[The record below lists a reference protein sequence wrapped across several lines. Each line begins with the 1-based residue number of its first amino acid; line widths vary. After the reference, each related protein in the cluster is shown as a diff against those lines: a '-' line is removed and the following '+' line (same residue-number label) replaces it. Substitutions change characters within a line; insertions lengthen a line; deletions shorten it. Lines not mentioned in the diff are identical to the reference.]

1 MAWYNLFKPEK
12 RNNTTEE
19 KPQVY
24 SAALPFGAL
33 FQQNSATSLSA
44 VFRATQIISDSIAMI
59 PIRVKLKSDS
69 HKEVI
74 NTHPLYQAF
83 DNNLISK
90 YTLMQLLISD
100 TILKG
105 NGYAYIER
113 AGDGTVTGIRYCEP
127 GTVTV
132 NYNSVK
138 QTLSYKVSNIP
149 GKIEPVNMIHLVKNT
164 KDGINGI
171 SILSYAR
178 RAINLAS
185 STETAASNWFENG
198 CQPSGVLTVQ
208 GVLSSK
214 QRDEI
219 RGSWNQVQGGTG
231 GGLAVLP
238 GSMSYQPIS
247 KAGSDSQMLESRIF
261 NVQDIARFFG
271 ISPVLLGDL
280 SHSSYSTLEATQ
292 QSFILHT
299 LQPYIVMVEQEF
311 NRKLLK
317 PSEKASLEINLD
329 ENYLLRTDKTAQ
341 ASYFSTMIDK
351 GILCINEA
359 RKELGLS
366 EIEGGEKHFVAY
378 TDINQNTINSKTDN
392 GTTDKN

>member
-12 RNNTTEE
+12 RNKTEE
-19 KPQVY
+19 TPQIF

-33 FQQNSATSLSA
+33 YQQNSATSLSA
-44 VFRATQIISDSIAMI
+44 VFRATQIIADSIAMI
-59 PIRVKLKSDS
+59 PIRVKLKSDT

-74 NTHPLYQAF
+74 TTHPLNQAF
-83 DNNLISK
+83 ENNLISK
-90 YTLMQLLISD
+90 YTLMQLLITD
-100 TILKG
+100 VILKG
-105 NGYAYIER
+105 NGFAYIER
-113 AGDGTVTGIRYCEP
+113 AGDGTATGIRYCEP

-138 QTLSYKVSNIP
+138 QTLSYKVANIP

-171 SILSYAR
+171 SVLTYAR
-178 RAINLAS
+178 RAVNLAS

-214 QRDEI
+214 QREDI
-219 RGSWNQVQGGTG
+219 RSSWNQVQGGTG

-238 GSMSYQPIS
+238 GSMTYQPIS

-317 PSEKASLEINLD
+317 PSEKESLEINLD

-341 ASYFSTMIDK
+341 ASYFSTMLQNSV
-351 GILCINEA
+351 LCVNEV

-366 EIEGGEKHFVAY
+366 EIEGGDKHFVAY
-378 TDINQNTINSKTDN
+378 TKIEDNVISDSTNNKTEVE
-392 GTTDKN
+392 K